1 VSGVRNFLLGLLA
14 GVLVV
19 VLGAGALLLSASRPT
34 GAAPP
39 APQQSA
45 PPAPLP
51 PPANLRKGE
60 TWLQSVDLSS
70 TAVVTPDGPFSDVRA
85 NGTDVLVTAQGLRV
99 GHLRLEATL
108 PFAAAAR
115 QIDGGVELYAAG
127 DGRAGVRR
135 TASLAGRAVTL
146 RATGT
151 VAAVGGQ
158 LVIEPETVDLG
169 GPDFLDA
176 ALSAAARRLVTIRHT
191 VEGLPEGMRL
201 TRVTVSDHGF
211 RATLEGS
218 NVTLAS

>member
-1 VSGVRNFLLGLLA
+1 VTGVRNFLLGLLA

-19 VLGAGALLLSASRPT
+19 ILGTGALVLSASRPT
-34 GAAPP
+34 GAAQP

-45 PPAPLP
+45 PPPAST
-51 PPANLRKGE
+51 PPADLRKGE
-60 TWLQSVDLSS
+60 TWLQDVDLSS
-70 TAVVTPDGPFSDVRA
+70 ATVVTPDGPFSDVRA
-85 NGTDVLVTAQGLRV
+85 NGTDVRVTAQGLRV

-135 TASLAGRAVTL
+135 TAGLAGRAVTL

-151 VAAVGGQ
+151 VTAVGGQ
-158 LVIEPETVDLG
+158 LVIEPEAVDLG

-201 TRVTVSDHGF
+201 TRVTVSDNGF